1 MAMGTP
7 SYRRS
12 DVEMDEASY
21 KRMLLLFISK
31 TIGYNLAPG
40 FRSEPHDHEEGYQ
53 HGEQHYPITLPFGDE
68 AVLAEKI
75 DKKADRD
82 EGDACGENQ
91 IEAGHEGRAL
101 WSTRLP
107 VIIVV
112 SIHGCFVRDEGGGL
126 RRQVS

>member
-1 MAMGTP
+1 M
-7 SYRRS
+7 
-12 DVEMDEASY
+12 EMDEASY

>member
-1 MAMGTP
+1 MGTP

-21 KRMLLLFISK
+21 KRMLILFISK
-31 TIGYNLAPG
+31 DIGYKLAPG
-40 FRSEPHDHEEGYQ
+40 SRSEPHDHEEGYR
-53 HGEQHYPITLPFGDE
+53 HGEQHYPIAVPFGDE
-68 AVLAEKI
+68 AVLAEQI

-91 IEAGHEGRAL
+91 IEPGHGGRAL
-101 WSTRLP
+101 WSTRLS

-112 SIHGCFVRDEGGGL
+112 SLHGSFVRDEGGGL